1 MGDIKMIK
9 GKDIRN
15 KGIKITLD
23 KERILNFDLNA
34 FCELEEI
41 FGDIDKAFK
50 ALDSGSM
57 KAIRGLLYAGL
68 KTDDETLTIKKVGSM
83 ITMDNIGE
91 ISNVIGNALGG
102 SMPEVEEASED
113 EEEKN

>member
-1 MGDIKMIK
+1 MVK

-15 KGIKITLD
+15 KGIKINLD
-23 KERILNFDLNA
+23 RERTLNFDLNA

-41 FGDIDKAFK
+41 FGDINKAFN

-57 KAIRGLLYAGL
+57 KAIRGLLFAGL

-91 ISNVIGNALGG
+91 ISNIIGNTLGAA
-102 SMPEVEEASED
+102 MPEIEEVSED
-113 EEEKN
+113 EDEKEKN